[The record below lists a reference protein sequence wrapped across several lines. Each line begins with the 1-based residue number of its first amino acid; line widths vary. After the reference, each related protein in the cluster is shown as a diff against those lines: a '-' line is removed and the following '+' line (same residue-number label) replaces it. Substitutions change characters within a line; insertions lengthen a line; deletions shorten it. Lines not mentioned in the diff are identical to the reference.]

1 MKKTLFGAL
10 LFCLS
15 CGYSDKDVT
24 ASGQVKAVSH
34 KTPIVC
40 PERDVVDISLGV
52 MKNGVGSM
60 STHDMYLVVYDPA
73 ALATLK
79 EAAKKSSIVDFTYN
93 DARFRWCNE
102 TEELTSV
109 KFSEDK

>member
-1 MKKTLFGAL
+1 MNKNLFFVAVL
-10 LFCLS
+10 CLS

-73 ALATLK
+73 SLATLK
-79 EAAKKSSIVDFTYN
+79 EAAKKSAIVDFTYN

-109 KFSEDK
+109 KIVEEK